1 MVKILVREF
10 FNIID
15 REGDDP
21 SLLFKSY
28 YEETKDFVRTVIYW
42 NTRLDN
48 IDDLVQE
55 TYLKAWKSFSKFEKR
70 SSFKT
75 WIYRIAINVAR
86 DNIPKKV
93 IKLDVEI
100 SHELNIELKDIIDR
114 SLLGLSTNQKELF
127 ILFYKLDYSFREI
140 SELTNQAEST
150 VKSKVY
156 KAKEIFIKTYNKLEN
171 RDDE

>member
-21 SLLFKSY
+21 SLLFKTY
-28 YEETKDFVRTVIYW
+28 YNETKDFVRTILYW

-48 IDDLVQE
+48 VDDLVQE
-55 TYLKAWKSFSKFEKR
+55 TFLKAWKSFSKFEKR

-86 DNIPKKV
+86 DNIPKKTV
-93 IKLDVEI
+93 EPDREI
-100 SHELNIELKDIIDR
+100 SYEINIELKDLIDK
-114 SLLGLSTNQKELF
+114 SLLGLDSNQKELF

-140 SELTNQAEST
+140 AELTNQAEST

-156 KAKEIFIKTYNKLEN
+156 KAKENFIKTYSKLEN
-171 RDDE
+171 RNDG